1 MTDSLKGGFYMPTIY
16 AVVPCYNEEEVLPQ
30 SARILEQKWRTLM
43 GTGVISPESRITFV
57 DDGSKDA
64 TWRIISSLTEEP
76 NSIFAG
82 VKLAGNKGH
91 QNALLCGLMSCKDHC
106 DAAISMDADLQ
117 DDIDVVDKFIEEY
130 NNGCGIVYGV
140 RSDRTSDSF
149 AKRFTAEGYYKI
161 LELLGVNIVFNHAD
175 YRLMSRAALDALSQ
189 YGETNLFLRGIIP
202 ELGFQTSIVEYARK
216 ERLAG
221 ESKYTLKKMLRLAW
235 DGITSF
241 SVRPLRMLSVM
252 GVLAVLVAVVMG
264 IYTLVSHFTG
274 NTVSG
279 WSSLMISIWFLGGL
293 NLVALGIVGEYI
305 GKIYGEV
312 KQRPRFIVEQTKG
325 L

>member
-1 MTDSLKGGFYMPTIY
+1 MPIIY
-16 AVVPCYNEEEVLPQ
+16 AVVPCYNEEEVLPR
-30 SARILEQKWRTLM
+30 SARILEQKWRSLINA
-43 GTGVISPESRITFV
+43 GTISPESRIMLV
-57 DDGSKDA
+57 DDGSKDS
-64 TWRIISSLTEEP
+64 TWSIISALAEEAD
-76 NSIFAG
+76 SIFAG

-91 QNALLCGLMSCKDHC
+91 QNALLCGLMTAKSHC

-117 DDIDVVDKFIEEY
+117 DDIDVVDKFIEAY
-130 NNGCGIVYGV
+130 KNGCGIVYGV
-140 RSDRTSDSF
+140 RNDRTSDSF

-175 YRLMSRAALDALSQ
+175 YRLMSKAALEALGE

-202 ELGFQTSIVEYARK
+202 ELGFQTAIVEYARK

-252 GVLAVLVAVVMG
+252 GAMAVLVAVIMA
-264 IYTLVSHFTG
+264 IYTLTSHFIG
-274 NTVSG
+274 STVSG

-293 NLVALGIVGEYI
+293 NLLALGIVGEYI
-305 GKIYGEV
+305 GKIYSEV
-312 KQRPRFIVEQTKG
+312 KHRPRFIVEQTTG
-325 L
+325 LN

>member
-1 MTDSLKGGFYMPTIY
+1 MKKFLIFLFSLCSLAGYAQEAVFSYGTDGQIIVDSTYI
-16 AVVPCYNEEEVLPQ
+16 VPLYPH
-30 SARILEQKWRTLM
+30 
-43 GTGVISPESRITFV
+43 
-57 DDGSKDA
+57 
-64 TWRIISSLTEEP
+64 TEEY
-76 NSIFAG
+76 
-82 VKLAGNKGH
+82 K
-91 QNALLCGLMSCKDHC
+91 
-106 DAAISMDADLQ
+106 
-117 DDIDVVDKFIEEY
+117 
-130 NNGCGIVYGV
+130 NGCGIVYGV
-140 RSDRTSDSF
+140 RNDRTSDSF

-175 YRLMSRAALDALSQ
+175 YRLMSKAALEALGQ

-202 ELGFQTSIVEYARK
+202 ELGFQTAIVEYARK

-252 GVLAVLVAVVMG
+252 GALAVLVAVIMA
-264 IYTLVSHFTG
+264 IYTLTSHFIG
-274 NTVSG
+274 STVSG

-293 NLVALGIVGEYI
+293 NLLALGIVGEYI

-312 KQRPRFIVEQTKG
+312 KNRPRFIVEQTKG
-325 L
+325 LK

>member
-1 MTDSLKGGFYMPTIY
+1 MPTIY

-43 GTGVISPESRITFV
+43 QEEKISPESRIALV

-64 TWRIISSLTEEP
+64 TWSIISALSEEP

-82 VKLAGNKGH
+82 IKLAGNKGH
-91 QNALLCGLMSCKDHC
+91 QNALLCGLMTCKDHC

-117 DDIDVVDKFIEEY
+117 DDIDVVDKFIDEY

-140 RSDRTSDSF
+140 RNDRTSDSF

-161 LELLGVNIVFNHAD
+161 LEMLGVNIVFNHAD
-175 YRLMSRAALDALSQ
+175 YRLMSRPALEALSQ
-189 YGETNLFLRGIIP
+189 YRETNLFLRGIIP
-202 ELGFQTSIVEYARK
+202 ELGFKTAIVEYARK

-221 ESKYTLKKMLRLAW
+221 ESKYTLKKMLRLAF

-241 SVRPLRMLSVM
+241 SVRPLRMLSIM
-252 GVLAVLVAVVMG
+252 GMLAVLVAVIMG

-312 KQRPRFIVEQTKG
+312 KNRPRFIVEQTKG

>member
-1 MTDSLKGGFYMPTIY
+1 MPIIY
-16 AVVPCYNEEEVLPQ
+16 AVVPCYNEEEVLPT
-30 SARILEQKWRTLM
+30 SSRILEKKWRTLM
-43 GTGVISPESRITFV
+43 GSGVISHESRIMLV
-57 DDGSKDA
+57 DDGSKDD
-64 TWRIISSLTEEP
+64 TWKIISKLTEEKD
-76 NSIFAG
+76 SIFAG

-91 QNALLCGLMSCKDHC
+91 QNALLCGLMTAKEHC

-130 NNGCGIVYGV
+130 KDGCGIVYGV
-140 RSDRTSDSF
+140 RNDRTSDSF

-161 LELLGVNIVFNHAD
+161 LEMLGVNIVFNHAD
-175 YRLMSRAALDALSQ
+175 YRLMSKAALEALGE
-189 YGETNLFLRGIIP
+189 YRETNLFLRGIIP
-202 ELGFQTSIVEYARK
+202 QLGFKTEIVEYARK

-221 ESKYTLKKMLRLAW
+221 ESKYTLKKMLKLAW

-252 GVLAVLVAVVMG
+252 GAVAVLVAVVMAL
-264 IYTLVSHFTG
+264 YTLISHFTD

-279 WSSLMISIWFLGGL
+279 WSSLMISVWFLGGA
-293 NLVALGIVGEYI
+293 NLLALGIVGEYI

-312 KQRPRFIVEQTKG
+312 KARPRFIVEQTKG
-325 L
+325 LK

>member
-1 MTDSLKGGFYMPTIY
+1 MPIIY

-30 SARILEQKWRTLM
+30 SSRILEQKWRTLISS
-43 GTGVISPESRITFV
+43 GAISPKSRIMLV
-57 DDGSKDA
+57 DDGSKDS
-64 TWRIISSLTEEP
+64 TWSIISALTAEAD
-76 NSIFAG
+76 SIFAG

-91 QNALLCGLMSCKDHC
+91 QNALLCGLMTAKDHC

-117 DDIDVVDKFIEEY
+117 DDIDVVDKFVEEY
-130 NNGCGIVYGV
+130 KNGCGIVYGV
-140 RSDRTSDSF
+140 RNDRTSDSF

-175 YRLMSRAALDALSQ
+175 YRLMSKAALQALGQ
-189 YGETNLFLRGIIP
+189 YRETNLFLRGIIP
-202 ELGFQTSIVEYARK
+202 ELGFKTAIVEYARK

-241 SVRPLRMLSVM
+241 SVRPLRMLTVM
-252 GVLAVLVAVVMG
+252 GALAVMIAVIMAA
-264 IYTLVSHFTG
+264 YTLVSHFVGT
-274 NTVSG
+274 TVSG

-293 NLVALGIVGEYI
+293 NLLALGIVGEYI
-305 GKIYGEV
+305 GKIYNEV
-312 KQRPRFIVEQTKG
+312 KNRPRFIVEQTKG
-325 L
+325 LK

>member
-1 MTDSLKGGFYMPTIY
+1 MTKLYI
-16 AVVPCYNEEEVLPQ
+16 AVPCYNEEEVLPQ

-43 GTGVISPESRITFV
+43 GTGLISPESRITFV

-64 TWRIISSLTEEP
+64 TWSIISSLTSEP

-82 VKLAGNKGH
+82 IKLAGNKGH
-91 QNALLCGLMSCKDHC
+91 QNALLCGLMTCKDYC

-117 DDIDVVDKFIEEY
+117 DDLDVVDKFIEEY
-130 NNGCGIVYGV
+130 HNGCGIVYGV
-140 RSDRTSDSF
+140 RNDRTSDSF
-149 AKRFTAEGYYKI
+149 AKRFTAEGYYKV

-175 YRLMSRAALDALSQ
+175 YRLMSRAALEALSQ
-189 YGETNLFLRGIIP
+189 YRETNLFLRGIIP
-202 ELGFQTSIVEYARK
+202 ELGFKTAVVEYARK

-221 ESKYTLKKMLRLAW
+221 ESKYTLKKMLRLAF

-252 GVLAVLVAVVMG
+252 GMLAVLVAVIMG

-279 WSSLMISIWFLGGL
+279 WSSLMISIWFIGGL
-293 NLVALGIVGEYI
+293 NLVALGIVSEYI
-305 GKIYGEV
+305 GKIYSEV
-312 KQRPRFIVEQTKG
+312 KDRPRFIVEQTKG